1 VRNLEREIANMC
13 RKVAVEITRGQGSGV
28 RGQAKDDDSRS
39 LNPDPRPLSVTA
51 EQARAYLGK
60 QRYFAELSERIDRP
74 GIVTGLVWTPVGGD
88 IIFIE
93 STRMP
98 GSKGFT
104 LTGQLGDVMKE
115 SARAALS
122 WVRAEAEHLGI
133 DPRFFEQS
141 DLHMHV
147 PAGAIPKDGPSAGI
161 AMTTSLVSLL
171 TGRPIKEN
179 LAMTGE
185 ITLRGKVLPI
195 GGVKDKVL
203 AAHRA
208 GIHTIILPKRNERDI
223 DDIPDEARRE
233 LLFVF
238 ADRMEEVLDAAL
250 SPRAVEPPVMVNEQ
264 TDVQVQDTGET
275 VETVS

>member
-1 VRNLEREIANMC
+1 
-13 RKVAVEITRGQGSGV
+13 
-28 RGQAKDDDSRS
+28 
-39 LNPDPRPLSVTA
+39 
-51 EQARAYLGK
+51 
-60 QRYFAELSERIDRP
+60 
-74 GIVTGLVWTPVGGD
+74 
-88 IIFIE
+88 
-93 STRMP
+93 MP
-98 GSKGFT
+98 GGKGFV

-122 WVRAEAEHLGI
+122 WVRAEAERLGI
-133 DPRFFEQS
+133 DPRFFDQN

-195 GGVKDKVL
+195 GGVKEKVL

-208 GIHTIILPKRNERDI
+208 GIRTVILPKRNEGDI
-223 DDIPDEARRE
+223 EEIPEEVRRE
-233 LLFVF
+233 LTFVF

-250 SPRAVEPPVMVNEQ
+250 APRAVEPPVEPSSSQDGGAVKIQ
-264 TDVQVQDTGET
+264 STDEVVDTVARQGQ
-275 VETVS
+275 